1 MITKAGYNT
10 LVPGGKSNPPLKM
23 FRKVARLMSD
33 WNNNSRYDQ
42 NSWNNADQTPSSEDS
57 GPASPSSSS
66 SSQTSDTSGG
76 TYTGWSNAS
85 GSASDASSNVSGSAQ
100 GGYSWQ
106 SGTANGYGGN
116 TNSNTDGNN
125 TNSYQEG
132 GSGYQS
138 QSSYDPYG
146 WHSSNGYSPA
156 PQGGQPGGQKPPKR
170 NKGLMAGII
179 AGVGVLCAAA
189 IVTLSVLLAM
199 EVNDN
204 GPAVSDGG
212 SSGGTTTSTT
222 GKVNEN
228 APSLVIDA
236 DESEEALTTPEIV
249 QKNLDSTVVISMYS
263 QSSNSLY
270 GFGNSESQLTQ
281 VGAASGIVMT
291 ADGYIITNWHCVI
304 NEDTGIAYD
313 RVDVTTYDGTVY
325 ENATIV
331 GADEYTDLAV
341 IKVGAA
347 NLTPAEFGDS
357 TALQLG
363 ETVVAI
369 GNAGGLK
376 YSVSKGIVSGL
387 DRDVYEN
394 SDYAIKCVQVDA
406 AINSGNSGGPLLNN
420 RGQVVGVNSAKMR
433 TELGYENMG
442 FAIPISDAQTIIN
455 DLVKYGYVKGRVMLG
470 ITGENITQTGYE
482 GFMIR
487 SIDSDS
493 VLNGTNAQVG
503 DIITEIDG
511 VRVKS
516 QTELRS
522 ELAKHEVGDQI
533 TLTLLRIDSRTRQ
546 TVELDVTVTLA
557 ESRG

>member
-179 AGVGVLCAAA
+179 AGRCCWL
-189 IVTLSVLLAM
+189 
-199 EVNDN
+199 
-204 GPAVSDGG
+204 
-212 SSGGTTTSTT
+212 
-222 GKVNEN
+222 
-228 APSLVIDA
+228 
-236 DESEEALTTPEIV
+236 
-249 QKNLDSTVVISMYS
+249 
-263 QSSNSLY
+263 
-270 GFGNSESQLTQ
+270 
-281 VGAASGIVMT
+281 
-291 ADGYIITNWHCVI
+291 W
-304 NEDTGIAYD
+304 
-313 RVDVTTYDGTVY
+313 R
-325 ENATIV
+325 
-331 GADEYTDLAV
+331 
-341 IKVGAA
+341 
-347 NLTPAEFGDS
+347 
-357 TALQLG
+357 
-363 ETVVAI
+363 
-369 GNAGGLK
+369 
-376 YSVSKGIVSGL
+376 
-387 DRDVYEN
+387 
-394 SDYAIKCVQVDA
+394 
-406 AINSGNSGGPLLNN
+406 
-420 RGQVVGVNSAKMR
+420 
-433 TELGYENMG
+433 
-442 FAIPISDAQTIIN
+442 
-455 DLVKYGYVKGRVMLG
+455 
-470 ITGENITQTGYE
+470 
-482 GFMIR
+482 
-487 SIDSDS
+487 
-493 VLNGTNAQVG
+493 
-503 DIITEIDG
+503 
-511 VRVKS
+511 
-516 QTELRS
+516 
-522 ELAKHEVGDQI
+522 
-533 TLTLLRIDSRTRQ
+533 
-546 TVELDVTVTLA
+546 
-557 ESRG
+557 